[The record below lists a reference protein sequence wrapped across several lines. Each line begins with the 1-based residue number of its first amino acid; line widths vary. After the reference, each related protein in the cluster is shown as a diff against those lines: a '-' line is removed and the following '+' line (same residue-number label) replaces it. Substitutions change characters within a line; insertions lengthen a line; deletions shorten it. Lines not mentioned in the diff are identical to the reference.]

1 MSNITTTLPKTADAR
16 PLVTRIA
23 TPDDVDELMDLAM
36 RACAENG
43 FLNPS
48 PERLLRGI
56 WPALHQDHG
65 LIGVIGPEGGRIE
78 GAVLLHVSQ
87 HWYSDDTFLEEK
99 SVFVHPDFR
108 KAEGGRATRLV
119 EFSKK
124 VADTLGL
131 PLLIGVLSSDRTAA
145 KVRLY
150 ERAFGKP
157 SGAFFLYG
165 ARTGQHSDTEH

>member
-1 MSNITTTLPKTADAR
+1 MTATAT

-23 TPDDVDELMDLAM
+23 TPDDLDEIMELAIE
-36 RACAENG
+36 ASTENG
-43 FLNPS
+43 FLNPD

-65 LIGVIGPEGGRIE
+65 LVGVIGPEGGRIE
-78 GAVLLHVSQ
+78 GAVLLHVSE
-87 HWYSDDTFLEEK
+87 HWYSTDAFLEEK
-99 SVFVHPDFR
+99 SVFVR
-108 KAEGGRATRLV
+108 QGARGAKEGRAAKLV

-131 PLLIGVLSSDRTAA
+131 PLLIGVLSNKRTAG

-150 ERAFGKP
+150 QRAFGEP
-157 SGAFFLYG
+157 AGAFFLYG
-165 ARTGQHSDTEH
+165 ASTGQHSETEH